1 MTSSKLAQRIM
12 GVDVA
17 KGTLAVSDSQGKI
30 TAEVLN
36 TSAAITAKIA
46 RKLGEQSRCPS
57 PYQFDLRPMS
67 GRMTDV
73 TARD

>member
-1 MTSSKLAQRIM
+1 MTSSKLAQRIIS
-12 GVDVA
+12 VNVA
-17 KGTLAVSDSQGKI
+17 KDTRAVSDSQGKI
-30 TAEVLN
+30 AAEVLN
-36 TSAAITAKIA
+36 TSAAITAKSV
-46 RKLGEQSRCPS
+46 RKLGQQSRCPP